1 MHSKTVSLPGAQH
14 ACANRTQTSNKNRI
28 KGNTNCHLPPNRFY
42 SDSKHVI
49 NRIHKYKTHSKDT
62 LANEPIRWQY
72 CLQVSIKQHNTIHK
86 SRHKNKRQLHV
97 WAMCPLRLCK
107 LIVVCVCYHK
117 LSSLSIACRWSSSPS
132 IIDESLLASTSESMP
147 DKNSETRPGQQLLHN
162 NCYCCI

>member
-28 KGNTNCHLPPNRFY
+28 KGNTNCHLPLSRFY

-62 LANEPIRWQY
+62 LANENESIRWHY
-72 CLQVSIKQHNTIHK
+72 CLRGSIKQHNTIHK

-107 LIVVCVCYHK
+107 LIVVCALSQAFVTFDCLQVK
-117 LSSLSIACRWSSSPS
+117 LVAFDHRRVVAGVDLGVDAWQQQRNT
-132 IIDESLLASTSESMP
+132 ARSTATP
-147 DKNSETRPGQQLLHN
+147 
-162 NCYCCI
+162 